1 VTTPPKRYYEQT
13 WFRFDSTSIR
23 KNAPQKPGIFMIRIA
38 RAILV
43 AAETSALR
51 KALLE
56 ALPPLGSDL
65 RLSRNI
71 AERIDRAPAASLD
84 FSFLIIDDTQE
95 REALAAR
102 LITAYSPASN
112 NWA

>member
-1 VTTPPKRYYEQT
+1 MTTRPKRYYEQT
-13 WFRFDSTSIR
+13 WFRFGSTSIR

-38 RAILV
+38 REILV
-43 AAETSALR
+43 VDETSALR

-56 ALPPLGSDL
+56 ALPPLGSNL

-71 AERIDRAPAASLD
+71 AERIDEAPATSLD
-84 FSFLIIDDTQE
+84 FSFLIVDDTQE

-102 LITAYSPASN
+102 LITAYSPPSN
-112 NWA
+112 DWA